1 MIKLGNHILDMV
13 GSKRPK
19 IHQRKGTVP
28 NQRQFKQIKVGK
40 VYMSIATKIL
50 FFLNYDGN

>member
-28 NQRQFKQIKVGK
+28 NQRQFKRIKVGK

-50 FFLNYDGN
+50 FFPQL